1 MHGHDHPTPGTTR
14 VNSIKIWLQS
24 RLPAYVVDETGAGDA
39 FVWRLR
45 KAPLLPPSYLQ
56 IPKPYFRDSGI
67 PTADM
72 LEVLD
77 RLDFPGMVALDE
89 EEGVSFI
96 LTREGLPGSAP
107 LVLRE
112 VAPPRWPGEEQEE
125 AA

>member
-1 MHGHDHPTPGTTR
+1 

-24 RLPAYVVDETGAGDA
+24 RLPAYEVDETGAGDA

-56 IPKPYFRDSGI
+56 IPKPYFRDSRVT
-67 PTADM
+67 TAEM
-72 LEVLD
+72 LNVLD
-77 RLDFPGMVALDE
+77 RLDFPGLVTLDDDQ
-89 EEGVSFI
+89 GVSLV

-112 VAPPRWPGEEQEE
+112 VAPPRWPDEDQE
-125 AA
+125 AAA